1 MFRVFVV
8 LAILLLATPAL
19 GQRSGRPEG
28 MRGPMTVDLSDG
40 EPISFFLEISREL
53 GLSDSQKGRLIDMR
67 RKLRA
72 QNAPFMKQLD
82 SLRSL
87 AGVELGETGGLTAE
101 DRDALERFRVW
112 SRPVIDSIRVNNDLA
127 RAEVRAMLDETQR
140 ATADSVATQGRQRQ
154 PARRR
159 PGM

>member
-1 MFRVFVV
+1 MYRVFVA
-8 LAILLLATPAL
+8 LTILLFAVPVL
-19 GQRSGRPEG
+19 GQRGRPEG

-53 GLSDSQKGRLIDMR
+53 ELSDAQRARLMDMR
-67 RKLRA
+67 RRLRV

-82 SLRSL
+82 SLRGL
-87 AGVELGETGGLTAE
+87 AGVELGETGGLTAS
-101 DRDALERFRVW
+101 DREALERFRVW

-127 RAEVRAMLDETQR
+127 RAEVRGLLDATQR
-140 ATADSVATQGRQRQ
+140 ALADSIATEARQRQ
-154 PARRR
+154 PVRRR

>member
-1 MFRVFVV
+1 MSRVFVALTV
-8 LAILLLATPAL
+8 LLLAAPAL
-19 GQRSGRPEG
+19 AQRGRPEGG

-53 GLSDSQKGRLIDMR
+53 GLSDPQRSRLMDLR
-67 RKLRA
+67 RRLRA

-87 AGVELGETGGLTAE
+87 AGVELGETGGLTAS
-101 DRDALERFRVW
+101 DRKALERFRVW
-112 SRPVIDSIRVNNDLA
+112 SRPVIDSIRVNNDMA
-127 RAEVRAMLDETQR
+127 RAEVRALLDATQR
-140 ATADSVATQGRQRQ
+140 ALADSIATEARQRQ
-154 PARRR
+154 PERRR

>member
-1 MFRVFVV
+1 MFRVLVA
-8 LAILLLATPAL
+8 LAILLVSVPAS
-19 GQRSGRPEG
+19 GQRGGRPEG
-28 MRGPMTVDLSDG
+28 MRGPVTVDLSDG

-53 GLSDSQKGRLIDMR
+53 GLSDAQRTRLMDMR
-67 RKLRA
+67 RRLRA

-87 AGVELGETGGLTAE
+87 AGVELGETGRLTAE

-112 SRPVIDSIRVNNDLA
+112 SRPVIDSIRVNNELA
-127 RAEVRAMLDETQR
+127 RAEIRGMLDGTQR
-140 ATADSVATQGRQRQ
+140 ATADSIATDARQRQ
-154 PARRR
+154 PVRRR

>member
-1 MFRVFVV
+1 MFRVCVA
-8 LAILLLATPAL
+8 LAILLISVPAS
-19 GQRSGRPEG
+19 GQRGGRPEG
-28 MRGPMTVDLSDG
+28 MRGPITVDLSDG

-53 GLSDSQKGRLIDMR
+53 GLSDAQKTRLMDMR
-67 RKLRA
+67 RRLRV

-87 AGVELGETGGLTAE
+87 AGVELGETGGLSAA
-101 DRDALERFRVW
+101 DREALERFRVW

-127 RAEVRAMLDETQR
+127 RAEVRAMLDQAQR
-140 ATADSVATQGRQRQ
+140 ATADSIATEARQRT